1 MLAVALALG
10 SSVVWGTADFLGGVF
25 TRRLAL
31 APVVVVSQLAAL
43 AVLAAATALTGA
55 FDERAFLLGMAAG
68 VCGAVG
74 IAAFY
79 RALAT
84 GTISIVSPV
93 SACGALVPVVLS
105 LAAGERPGRLALVGS
120 AIALAGAVLASV
132 HEYAGDHPAAR
143 SSIVLAATAALG
155 IGGFLFFLGHAARGG
170 HSLPALLGGR
180 SASLPL
186 LVAGALVTGSSM
198 RLPRAEIP
206 ARRRDRPAR
215 RRRER
220 ALRRR
225 RPARLPLDRV
235 RARLG
240 VPGCHRPPRPDH
252 PARAHLAA
260 AEGGHRARARG
271 HRHRQRE
278 LTPMQAKD
286 PQNG

>member
-10 SSVVWGTADFLGGVF
+10 SSVVWGTADFFGGVF

-186 LVAGALVTGSSM
+186 LVAGALVTRSSM

-206 ARRRDRPAR
+206 AVAGIGLLDVGAN
-215 RRRER
+215 
-220 ALRRR
+220 ALF
-225 RPARLPLDRV
+225 
-235 RARLG
+235 
-240 VPGCHRPPRPDH
+240 
-252 PARAHLAA
+252 AA
-260 AEGGHRARARG
+260 AAQRG
-271 HRHRQRE
+271 YLSIVSVLGSEYPVVTVLLAQTILHERISR
-278 LTPMQAKD
+278 
-286 PQNG
+286 PQKAGITLALVGIGIVSVN

>member
-25 TRRLAL
+25 TRRLTL

-43 AVLAAATALTGA
+43 AVLLAATVVTGA
-55 FDERAFLLGMAAG
+55 FDARAFALGMAAG

-93 SACGALVPVVLS
+93 SACGALVPVALQ
-105 LAAGERPGRLALVGS
+105 LAAGERPGRLALAGS

-143 SSIVLAATAALG
+143 SSVLLAATAALG

-180 SASLPL
+180 SASVPL
-186 LVAGALVTGSSM
+186 LVAGALVTRSSM

-206 ARRRDRPAR
+206 AVAGIGLLDVGAN
-215 RRRER
+215 
-220 ALRRR
+220 ALF
-225 RPARLPLDRV
+225 
-235 RARLG
+235 
-240 VPGCHRPPRPDH
+240 
-252 PARAHLAA
+252 AA
-260 AEGGHRARARG
+260 AAQRG
-271 HRHRQRE
+271 YLSIVSVLGSEYPVVTVILAQTILHERISR
-278 LTPMQAKD
+278 
-286 PQNG
+286 PQKAGIALALVGVGIVSVN